1 MIWVKKQTDH
11 LQNIYFHISSKLIG
25 NKINIEKKY
34 ISVKNK
40 FLFLNIC
47 LHKNLVEIKKYK
59 KSVNDSFLIFINK
72 YKSEI
77 EIEFLYIWYVN
88 MNGNFL

>member
-1 MIWVKKQTDH
+1 MPWVKKQTDH
-11 LQNIYFHISSKLIG
+11 LQNIYFHISSKLIR
-25 NKINIEKKY
+25 NKINIGKKY

-40 FLFLNIC
+40 FLFLNI

-59 KSVNDSFLIFINK
+59 KGVNDSFLIFISK

-77 EIEFLYIWYVN
+77 EIESLYI
-88 MNGNFL
+88 